1 MPEQE
6 TGPLHELQTRV
17 EGVGVKTVKVEED
30 VRVVREEMGGLEW
43 RLGERLQ
50 AVEKSLSNLKSLLE
64 QLNKSKKG
72 E

>member
-30 VRVVREEMGGLEW
+30 VRVVREEMGGLEG

-50 AVEKSLSNLKSLLE
+50 AVEKSLSDIKSLLE